1 MAIDPNAFFWQMQA
15 GQRPEPAAARTLG
28 MVIAQVD
35 GELGSLSAEFDG
47 QAAFLNPAGHI
58 QGGFLAAMLD
68 DTLGAALA
76 STLAAGQFAPTLQL
90 NVQFLHPAQPGKLS
104 GSARVVQR
112 GQRVCFLSGELRQ
125 GARIVAAATATA
137 ALKTLPSP

>member
-1 MAIDPNAFFWQMQA
+1 MRFFWQMQT
-15 GQRPEPAAARTLG
+15 GQLPEPAAARTLG
-28 MVIAQVD
+28 MLITHVD
-35 GELGSLSAEFDG
+35 GERGSLSADFDG

-76 STLAAGQFAPTLQL
+76 ATLAAGQFAPTLQL
-90 NVQFLHPAQPGKLS
+90 NVQFLHPAQPGALH

-125 GARIVAAATATA
+125 GQRIVATATATA
-137 ALKTLPSP
+137 AMSTLPPP

>member
-1 MAIDPNAFFWQMQA
+1 MLI
-15 GQRPEPAAARTLG
+15 TH
-28 MVIAQVD
+28 VD
-35 GELGSLSAEFDG
+35 GERGSLSADFDG

-76 STLAAGQFAPTLQL
+76 ATLAAGQFAPTLQL
-90 NVQFLHPAQPGKLS
+90 NVQFLHPAQPGVLH

-125 GARIVAAATATA
+125 GQRIVATATATA
-137 ALKTLPSP
+137 AMSTLPPP